1 MIKPIRCVAVH
12 GIKSFLMN
20 NDTSTCLIFVILF
33 MVTVS
38 SCTMNEPEF
47 RYIDRKYQDNYPS
60 GSTISYLAGNLYI
73 MGDDASELLVLNHD
87 LEEIERIP
95 FFPKGENIR
104 TAKALKADIESS
116 SIIRYQGKEAIL
128 FLGSGSFSPHRDSAF
143 LFDPENKKV
152 RRLDFKS
159 FYNQLRSNF
168 RQLNIEAA
176 TVAGKEILLGI
187 RANSSYPDNYLGVAS
202 LDIESPQFKRMI
214 HIKVPL
220 THVGISGMEYDEKK
234 DRLFITFSSE
244 DTSNAFDDG
253 TIGDSFLAI
262 VEDVKKELMKDE
274 LNINSITRLTDIS
287 QDFLKQKIESVSLVP
302 GKDQLLLVADDDL
315 GNTTLFRLSYK

>member
-1 MIKPIRCVAVH
+1 
-12 GIKSFLMN
+12 
-20 NDTSTCLIFVILF
+20 
-33 MVTVS
+33 
-38 SCTMNEPEF
+38 MNEPKF
-47 RYIDRKYQDNYPS
+47 SYIDRKYQDNYPS
-60 GSTISYLAGNLYI
+60 GSTISYLTGNFYI
-73 MGDDASELLVLNHD
+73 MGDDASELLVLNLD

-104 TAKALKADIESS
+104 TAKAVKADIEAS
-116 SIIRYQGKEAIL
+116 SIIRYQGKEAVL
-128 FLGSGSFSPHRDSAF
+128 FLGSGSVSPHRDSAF
-143 LFDPENKKV
+143 LFDPESKKV
-152 RRLDFKS
+152 RRLDFNP

-168 RQLNIEAA
+168 MQLNIEAA
-176 TVAGKEILLGI
+176 AEVEKQILLGI
-187 RANSSYPDNYLGVAS
+187 RANSSYLYNFLAVAS
-202 LDIESPQFKRMI
+202 LDVESPQFKRKI
-214 HIKVPL
+214 HLKVPF
-220 THVGISGMEYDEKK
+220 THVGISGMEYDEQK

-274 LNINSITRLTDIS
+274 WYISSITRLTDIN
-287 QDFLKQKIESVSLVP
+287 QDFLHQKIESVSLIT